1 MKRSAQFLAAVLAS
15 FVVSALADD
24 LSLQRPDKAFL
35 DNLAAIQPG
44 MSEAEIRVQFPDL
57 GPSEKHAKYEPI
69 ARAHSKVSL
78 AGLEWYLSFTFD
90 EGRMAEA
97 DLFFSAS
104 RRPVTHPKETPPHV
118 PQSKVRALSRQI
130 AAYFAS
136 RHGKTAELYL
146 PNVDCPAGDPFG
158 LRKQWNVGDKVIAVD
173 FTVNSSYSDIQIHF
187 AEKAKWDQTM
197 KDAYGKPLEPASK
210 RSIDRAA
217 QDAN

>member
-1 MKRSAQFLAAVLAS
+1 MRTVLLLLMAVSKLLSS
-15 FVVSALADD
+15 FAMAEE
-24 LSLQRPDKAFL
+24 LSLKDADKAL
-35 DNLAAIQPG
+35 LEKVAAIQPG
-44 MSEAEIRVQFPDL
+44 MSEAEIRAQFPDL
-57 GPSEKHAKYEPI
+57 GPSEKRAKYEPI

-97 DLFFSAS
+97 DLFLSAS
-104 RRPVTHPKETPPHV
+104 RRPVGHSKESPPHV

-130 AAYFAS
+130 AAYFTS
-136 RHGKTAELYL
+136 RHGETTELYL

>member
-1 MKRSAQFLAAVLAS
+1 MKRSAQFLAAVLAL

-24 LSLQRPDKAFL
+24 LSLQKPDKALL
-35 DNLAAIQPG
+35 DKLAAIQPG
-44 MSEAEIRVQFPDL
+44 MSEAEIRAQFPDL
-57 GPSEKHAKYEPI
+57 GPSKKNTKHEPI
-69 ARAHSKVSL
+69 ARALGKVSL
-78 AGLEWYLSFTFD
+78 AGLEWHIRFEFS
-90 EGRMAEA
+90 EGVMAEA
-97 DLFFSAS
+97 DLFLSAS
-104 RRPVTHPKETPPHV
+104 RRPVGHSKESPPHV

-136 RHGKTAELYL
+136 RHGETTELYL
-146 PNVDCPAGDPFG
+146 PNLDCPAGDPFG
-158 LRKQWNVGDKVIAVD
+158 LRKQWKVGEKVIAVD

>member
-1 MKRSAQFLAAVLAS
+1 MKRSAQFLAAVLAL
-15 FVVSALADD
+15 FVVSALADY
-24 LSLQRPDKAFL
+24 LSLQKPDQALL
-35 DNLAAIQPG
+35 DKLAAIQPG
-44 MSEAEIRVQFPDL
+44 MSETEVRTQFPDL
-57 GPSEKHAKYEPI
+57 GPSEKRAKHEPI

-104 RRPVTHPKETPPHV
+104 RRPVGHSKESPPHV

-136 RHGKTAELYL
+136 RHGETTELYL
-146 PNVDCPAGDPFG
+146 PNLDCPAGDPFG

-173 FTVNSSYSDIQIHF
+173 FTVNSSYSDIQIYF
-187 AEKAKWDQTM
+187 ADKAKWHQTM
-197 KDAYGKPLEPASK
+197 KDAYGKPLEPAPK
-210 RSIDRAA
+210 HVIEEAA
-217 QDAN
+217 RDAN